1 MHVHV
6 AHPDGEAK
14 LWLDPGVELATQAG
28 LAKHVIG
35 EAQQPVEDPDRRSS
49 MPGTSTFPVEVTNVS
64 RHGLWLLVGD
74 EELFLPFEHF
84 PWFRDASIEKISV
97 VEREPADQLYW
108 PLLDIDLTVESI
120 RTPDAFPLV
129 ARGRQ

>member
-1 MHVHV
+1 
-6 AHPDGEAK
+6 
-14 LWLDPGVELATQAG
+14 
-28 LAKHVIG
+28 
-35 EAQQPVEDPDRRSS
+35 

-64 RHGLWLLVGD
+64 RHGLWLLIGD

-97 VEREPADQLYW
+97 VERETADHLYW

-129 ARGRQ
+129 ARGRE

>member
-1 MHVHV
+1 
-6 AHPDGEAK
+6 
-14 LWLDPGVELATQAG
+14 
-28 LAKHVIG
+28 
-35 EAQQPVEDPDRRSS
+35 

-97 VEREPADQLYW
+97 VERQTADHLRW
-108 PLLDIDLTVESI
+108 PLLDIDVSVESI
-120 RTPDAFPLV
+120 RTPDAFPLI
-129 ARGRQ
+129 AKTQP